1 MDDDNTPRFSPE
13 DRIPD
18 VPANDPIPPG
28 ELMDARYF
36 LSGWTLKRY
45 TSRFRRESKEEGET
59 ECADDEGDGV
69 TPVGPGAFGWTPE
82 GPPGRRAGRRRPH
95 GVLTIPTRATV
106 GQVRYTTLLAFCLFQ
121 GSSDQTL
128 PRPLQA
134 LRDLAAANV
143 LAAPAVDAA
152 TGEYAGWIS
161 VGSLLQQIL
170 RGMYPALL
178 DPEFVSQA
186 G

>member
-1 MDDDNTPRFSPE
+1 
-13 DRIPD
+13 
-18 VPANDPIPPG
+18 
-28 ELMDARYF
+28 
-36 LSGWTLKRY
+36 
-45 TSRFRRESKEEGET
+45 
-59 ECADDEGDGV
+59 
-69 TPVGPGAFGWTPE
+69 
-82 GPPGRRAGRRRPH
+82 
-95 GVLTIPTRATV
+95 
-106 GQVRYTTLLAFCLFQ
+106 LAFCLFP

>member
-1 MDDDNTPRFSPE
+1 MVR
-13 DRIPD
+13 R
-18 VPANDPIPPG
+18 VA
-28 ELMDARYF
+28 AR
-36 LSGWTLKRY
+36 G
-45 TSRFRRESKEEGET
+45 G
-59 ECADDEGDGV
+59 
-69 TPVGPGAFGWTPE
+69 
-82 GPPGRRAGRRRPH
+82 AGRTACSRYPRARRS
-95 GVLTIPTRATV
+95 GRCD
-106 GQVRYTTLLAFCLFQ
+106 TLLAFCLFQ